1 MATMNHAPLSNNK
14 SEVVKSGKKF
24 KTVRIG
30 GMIAS
35 INRDKGFFPI
45 NRFTWEFS
53 GKICHAHRQ
62 TSTYKVFKDG
72 NKFWTRHYSS
82 MPIFINNL
90 LGCKFREYSD
100 GTFEAFY
107 PEIGKISY
115 QREYTLLES
124 DSIDDLL
131 CLISLHR
138 YANFRKT
145 FVKNIKEKDGVTYL
159 EYPTLDFKND
169 DQYPFITESLGL

>member
-1 MATMNHAPLSNNK
+1 MATKNHAPLSNNK

-62 TSTYKVFKDG
+62 T
-72 NKFWTRHYSS
+72 
-82 MPIFINNL
+82 
-90 LGCKFREYSD
+90 
-100 GTFEAFY
+100 
-107 PEIGKISY
+107 
-115 QREYTLLES
+115 
-124 DSIDDLL
+124 
-131 CLISLHR
+131 
-138 YANFRKT
+138 
-145 FVKNIKEKDGVTYL
+145 
-159 EYPTLDFKND
+159 
-169 DQYPFITESLGL
+169 